1 MHRYYGLTLQ
11 LALNNIVSQYNYH
24 PLVFVMTTG
33 RYCRIQWFYINRSR
47 PLPTHTHTHTHTHKT
62 QGTIMMLEKTSVVA
76 VNRSIGEAIYM
87 LSTAPTGLR
96 LPQFGSNFWLV
107 NSWNEIPFDT
117 ARGTWKSVN
126 NQQRDKSKW
135 HSNILVLWLI
145 ISMGSSVV
153 HAYYTDYSVSS

>member
-11 LALNNIVSQYNYH
+11 LALSL
-24 PLVFVMTTG
+24 P
-33 RYCRIQWFYINRSR
+33 IQ
-47 PLPTHTHTHTHTHKT
+47 LPSIGVCYDNGKILSHSMILHKQVKTPTNTHTHTKT

-107 NSWNEIPFDT
+107 NS
-117 ARGTWKSVN
+117 
-126 NQQRDKSKW
+126 
-135 HSNILVLWLI
+135 
-145 ISMGSSVV
+145 
-153 HAYYTDYSVSS
+153 